1 MKRPSL
7 RTAPSAPNDDQA
19 VLWLRLEALQG
30 TVDDVRSAALVAGN
44 LARHKGDRALE
55 QLAEGLQ
62 GVHSTLNGQ
71 YSDAVRALR
80 QCLETGQEDRFEA
93 PPPAPRMGLR

>member
-7 RTAPSAPNDDQA
+7 RTRPSAPNDDRA

-30 TVDDVRSAALVAGN
+30 TVEDVRSAALVVSN
-44 LARHKGDRALE
+44 LARHKGDHALE

-62 GVHSTLNGQ
+62 GVHTTLSGQ
-71 YSDAVRALR
+71 YSDAVQALR
-80 QCLETGQEDRFEA
+80 QCLETGREDRFEA
-93 PPPAPRMGLR
+93 PPPTAR